1 MMASLFSGVSGLRNN
16 LTKMN
21 VIGNNIANV
30 NTIGF
35 KAGRVTFREALV
47 QTYKSAGRPS
57 SLSGGTNPVQLGLGM
72 QVSTIDNI
80 FQQGGLE
87 TTGQITDLA
96 IQGSGFFVLSDGGG
110 VYYTRAGA
118 FGFDANKTLVDPSTG
133 LFVQGRLADATGA
146 IASSSVV
153 GNIVMPFGQ
162 QDPAVATTSISIGNN
177 LNSVATE
184 SLATLQSAGNS
195 GISYVSGYAIDGA
208 GGTHRLVIT
217 GNQAT
222 QSAQAFSNVATDAL
236 GVLIGN
242 LTENMTLS
250 SLNVTTF
257 NDFELSVDNGS
268 NVAKVTGLTGN
279 STIADLINAINQ
291 VIGVTA
297 TLVGGEMTLTRDR
310 AGAGATN
317 NIELSTSLLTQPGA
331 PNPTFGNISGVIF
344 GVADGAQ
351 FTVNSGTDHTFVCR
365 DYFTP
370 SAQGA
375 SELAGKLMGIVVDN
389 TSGLATGVSG
399 LGTGGVTIDTLTG
412 LSSGPTGTAEAIIN
426 TADTTH
432 SASITVYDS
441 LGSKHS
447 LSIEFLKSPTPNTW
461 TWTASFN
468 GNESILTGGYG
479 EVVFNSDG
487 SLFSF
492 TYYGGATSL
501 TFNPNNGASNVD
513 IAIDAGTIGQYNGLT
528 GFASPHSATI
538 LSQDGHTVGIL
549 DKLSIDKNG
558 SMIGIFTNGISR
570 VLAQIVLADFNNQ
583 AGLIKAGRSLFQA
596 SANSGE
602 PITGVAG
609 ETISAQISS
618 GALEASSVDIASEF
632 TGMITAQRGFQAN
645 ARIITTS
652 DNMLDELVNLKR

>member
-35 KAGRVTFREALV
+35 KGGRVTFREALV

-118 FGFDANKTLVDPSTG
+118 FGFDANSTLVDPSTG
-133 LFVQGRLADATGA
+133 LFVQGRMADATGA
-146 IASSSVV
+146 IPSNAVL

-162 QDPAVATTSISIGNN
+162 QDPAIATTSITIGNN
-177 LNSVATE
+177 LNATATD
-184 SLATLQSAGNS
+184 SLATLQSAGTS
-195 GISYVSGYAIDGA
+195 GISYVSGYAEDGA
-208 GGTHRLVIT
+208 GGVHRLVIT
-217 GNQAT
+217 GDQAT
-222 QSAQAFSNVATDAL
+222 QSAQTFSNAATDAL
-236 GVLIGN
+236 GVPIGN
-242 LTENMTLS
+242 LTENMTLT

-257 NDFELSVDNGS
+257 DDFELSIDNGAS
-268 NVAKVTGLTGN
+268 VVKVTGLTGN
-279 STIADLINAINQ
+279 STIADLVSAINQ
-291 VIGVTA
+291 VTGVTA
-297 TLVGGEMTLTRDR
+297 ELVGGEITLTRDR
-310 AGAGATN
+310 AGAGAN
-317 NIELSTSLLTQPGA
+317 NNVQLSTSILNVPGA
-331 PNPTFGNISGVIF
+331 PNPTTGNISGVIF
-344 GVADGAQ
+344 GVPNGTQ
-351 FTVNSGTDHTFVCR
+351 FTVNSGIDHTFVCR

-375 SELAGKLMGIVVDN
+375 SELPGQLLGIVVDD
-389 TSGLATGVSG
+389 TTGLATSISG
-399 LGTGGVTIDTLTG
+399 LGTGGVTIDTLNG
-412 LSSGPTGTAEAIIN
+412 LSSGPTGSATAIIN

-432 SASITVYDS
+432 SASVTVYDS
-441 LGSKHS
+441 LGAKHA

-461 TWTASFN
+461 TWTGSFN
-468 GNESILTGGYG
+468 GNESILTGGSG
-479 EVVFNSDG
+479 QVVFNSDG
-487 SLFSF
+487 SLFGF
-492 TYYGGATSL
+492 TYYGGASSL
-501 TFNPNNGASNVD
+501 TFNPNNGASNVSV
-513 IAIDAGTIGQYNGLT
+513 AINAGTIGQYDGLT
-528 GFASPHSATI
+528 GFASPHSATV
-538 LSQDGHTVGIL
+538 LGQDGHTVGIL
-549 DKLSIDKNG
+549 DKLSIDKSGNL
-558 SMIGIFTNGISR
+558 IGNFSNGISR

-583 AGLIKAGRSLFQA
+583 AGLIKAGRSLYQV

-602 PITGVAG
+602 AITGVAG
-609 ETISAQISS
+609 ETISAEISS